1 MSITSKKGDKG
12 RTVLYSGKKV
22 PKYHIRIDIC
32 GILDELSCYLGTARS
47 VLHKKKANDLIAS
60 IQKDLYLIAAE
71 VATEPEAVQKL
82 KKKLKPSSVEALEKQ
97 IHDLEKAETVR
108 GSGFYCSGQD
118 FLSSLLDLARAVAR
132 RAERR
137 CAILKRK
144 KLLENETLFIYLN
157 RLSDLLFL
165 LARHCERRPRKI
177 K

>member
-1 MSITSKKGDKG
+1 MSITTKAGDKG
-12 RTVLYSGKKV
+12 RTVLYLGKKV

-32 GILDELSCYLGTARS
+32 GVLDELSCYLGTARS
-47 VLHKKKANDLIAS
+47 ILNKKSAKDLIAA

-71 VATEPEAVQKL
+71 VATEPEAVKKL
-82 KKKLKPSSVEALEKQ
+82 KTKLKPSSVEALERQ
-97 IHDLEKAETVR
+97 IQDLEKTKKLKA
-108 GSGFYCSGQD
+108 SFYCSGQD

-137 CAILKRK
+137 CATLKKK
-144 KLLENETLFIYLN
+144 KLLKNEAIFIYLN

-165 LARHCERRPRKI
+165 LARNCERKPRRI